1 MDLHPVAA
9 SLRCLSADVAS
20 LGDGTMLPRE
30 VLDSFE
36 YGLECVYRE
45 LVAYKMLVGSTITQE
60 QIDLVRLAMHIVR
73 GLAERALCIG
83 VHSSTNVQGRPRFV
97 ITREQLET
105 LIEANFTGPQIAHML
120 GVSLST
126 VRRRM
131 DLYNLSI
138 RATYAAISDQELDV
152 CVLEISRMFPMC
164 GSKQMAGHLLA
175 RGLRVQQSRI
185 RVAQR
190 RVDPDGVVMRRLTVT
205 QRRRYNVAAP
215 LSLYHIDGNHKLI
228 RYDHRMIM

>member
-1 MDLHPVAA
+1 M
-9 SLRCLSADVAS
+9 
-20 LGDGTMLPRE
+20 
-30 VLDSFE
+30 
-36 YGLECVYRE
+36 
-45 LVAYKMLVGSTITQE
+45 
-60 QIDLVRLAMHIVR
+60 
-73 GLAERALCIG
+73 
-83 VHSSTNVQGRPRFV
+83 QGRPRFV

-138 RATYAAISDQELDV
+138 RATYAAISDQELDAR
-152 CVLEISRMFPMC
+152 VLEISRMFPMC
-164 GSKQMAGHLLA
+164 GSKQMA
-175 RGLRVQQSRI
+175 LRVQQSRI
-185 RVAQR
+185 RLAQR

-205 QRRRYNVAAP
+205 QRCRYNVAAP

>member
-1 MDLHPVAA
+1 
-9 SLRCLSADVAS
+9 
-20 LGDGTMLPRE
+20 MLPRE

-36 YGLECVYRE
+36 YGLERVYRE
-45 LVAYKMLVGSTITQE
+45 LVAYEMLVGSTITQE
-60 QIDLVRLAMHIVR
+60 QIEAIDLVRLAMHIVR

-83 VHSSTNVQGRPRFV
+83 VHSSAILQGRPRFV

-138 RATYAAISDQELDV
+138 RATYAAISDQELDAR
-152 CVLEISRMFPMC
+152 VLEISRMFPMC

-228 RYDHRMIM
+228 RYDHRMIIESSRHENLSVIVYGMILLH